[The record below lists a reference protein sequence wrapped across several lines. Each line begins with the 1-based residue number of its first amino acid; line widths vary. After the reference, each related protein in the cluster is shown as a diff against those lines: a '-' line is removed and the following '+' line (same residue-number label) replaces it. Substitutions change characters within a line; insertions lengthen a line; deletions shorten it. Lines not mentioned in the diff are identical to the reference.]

1 MAHPLVVAVWA
12 DDSNTA
18 WPTNAADLED
28 GVGHGTLRARITL
41 SPDAKDVLA
50 SVGGRTR
57 RSAGV
62 LHPNATI
69 SILSVVRRPPVML
82 RHRRF
87 SAVIEPAEIVLTTGH
102 TLVTLPRQMLRRP
115 KGTWRKIA
123 FSSLEAVAGDPQAW
137 PQCAM
142 AAAAVAYARPPCSV
156 CGAPSLDVDRCLC
169 AAHLLVDA
177 RLGAA

>member
-1 MAHPLVVAVWA
+1 MAHPVVVAVWSESG
-12 DDSNTA
+12 DV
-18 WPTNAADLED
+18 WPMNASDIET

-41 SPDAKDVLA
+41 SPNARDVLA

-57 RSAGV
+57 LSTEV
-62 LHPNATI
+62 LRPNARI
-69 SILSVVRRPPVML
+69 EILAIVRRPPIML

-87 SAVIEPAEIVLTTGH
+87 SAVVEPAEVVLATGH

-115 KGTWRKIA
+115 KGTWQKIA

-137 PQCAM
+137 PLCGV

-156 CGAPSLDVDRCLC
+156 CGVPSLDIDRCLC

-177 RLGAA
+177 LHL